1 MHEDAAAAGVRAVN
15 RTTGKMEKGATASFG
30 ITQVKNPPL
39 FRKVPLKK
47 VSKGNDNTDAT
58 ERETSLDSHTGTKMS
73 FCVQLLKEGCV
84 QSFGDFFFLTHR
96 PEPATGEWSG

>member
-1 MHEDAAAAGVRAVN
+1 
-15 RTTGKMEKGATASFG
+15 MEKGATASFG

-39 FRKVPLKK
+39 FRKAPLKK
-47 VSKGNDNTDAT
+47 KAEKTDNSDAL
-58 ERETSLDSHTGTKMS
+58 ERQRSLDSDAGNKMS

-96 PEPATGEWSG
+96 PEPATGKQGVKWA